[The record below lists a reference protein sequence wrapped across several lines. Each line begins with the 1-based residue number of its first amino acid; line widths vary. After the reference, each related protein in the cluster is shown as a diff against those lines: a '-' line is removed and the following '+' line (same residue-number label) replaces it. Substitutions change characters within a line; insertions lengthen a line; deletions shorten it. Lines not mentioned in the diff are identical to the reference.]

1 MSGKKYYKK
10 NYRKKTEPSRMQIY
24 GAAGSQ
30 LVKDVALLKSLINTE
45 AKYIDA
51 TSSLNILNS
60 GVVVPL
66 NLCSQGTSVTTR
78 EGNSVKN
85 KSLAGKYTAY
95 WNTAS
100 VQTFQWIR
108 FMIIHDS
115 QPNGVL
121 PNINTIL
128 QTVNYL
134 SPKNDA
140 GRQRYRTLHDKTF
153 CVSQQ
158 GNPNIEQDIYFK
170 LGDHTNY
177 GLGNA
182 GTIADIST
190 GAYYLVMISDVALNG
205 PGAAWYTRMRFIDN

>member
-1 MSGKKYYKK
+1 MPARKGYSKKKK
-10 NYRKKTEPSRMQIY
+10 QQAPGRMQIY

-45 AKYIDA
+45 TKYIDTTA
-51 TSSLNILNS
+51 SLNITS
-60 GVVVPL
+60 GGVVVPL
-66 NLCSQGTSVTTR
+66 NLVAQGDSATTR

-85 KSLAGKYTAY
+85 HSLAVRYTAY

-100 VQTFQWIR
+100 AIPFQWCR
-108 FMIIHDS
+108 FIVVHDL
-115 QPNGVL
+115 QCNGVL

-128 QTVNYL
+128 QTVNYQ

-140 GRQRYRTLHDKTF
+140 GRQRYKTLSDKTYSL
-153 CVSQQ
+153 SQQ
-158 GNPNIEQDIYFK
+158 GQPNIDEELYMK

-190 GAYYLVMISDVALNG
+190 GAYYLVMIADVAANG